1 MNHLSIGEFTVRAL
15 IAVALLA
22 LFALLWRVVDI
33 FVLVF
38 GGIVLALVLRSL
50 MQIVQRFTPVRGRWA
65 LLIAIV
71 ALIIAAAL
79 LGLLIG
85 SRVNTQMGQLTRTL
99 PQAWERARA
108 LFERLS
114 IGRVLMRELQSQS
127 AVHGL
132 LSRLTDVATI
142 TVGALVDA
150 GVIIFTGLFF
160 AADPQLYRR
169 GLLRLVP
176 PAARHDVARS
186 FDAAITALGHW
197 LKGVVLSM
205 LGIGVI
211 TGLGLWALGIPL
223 ALSLGILSGV
233 CEFIPY
239 LGPILAAIPAV
250 LVALTL
256 GPQRALEVI
265 ILYLAVH
272 LFEGELL
279 VPMIQRWAVALP
291 PALTIIAVAVF
302 GWLFGVLGVVFATP
316 LTVTVMALV
325 DALYVRT
332 ALRSR

>member
-1 MNHLSIGEFTVRAL
+1 MNHLSIGEFTLRAL
-15 IAVALLA
+15 IAIALLA
-22 LFALLWRVVDI
+22 LFALLWRLVDI

-38 GGIVLALVLRSL
+38 GGIVLALVLRSM
-50 MQIVQRFTPVRGRWA
+50 MQVVQRFTPVRGGWA

-71 ALIIAAAL
+71 AFIIAVAL

-85 SRVNTQMGQLTRTL
+85 SRVNTQLGQLTHTL
-99 PQAWERARA
+99 PQAWERART

-114 IGRVLMRELQSQS
+114 IGRVLIRELQSQS

-160 AADPQLYRR
+160 AVDPQLYRR

-186 FDAAITALGHW
+186 FDASIAALGHW

-205 LGIGVI
+205 LSIGVV

-239 LGPILAAIPAV
+239 LGPIVAAIPAV

-265 ILYLAVH
+265 VLYLAVH
-272 LFEGELL
+272 LFEGQLL

-291 PALTIIAVAVF
+291 PALAIIAVAVF

-316 LTVTVMALV
+316 LAVAVMALV
-325 DALYVRT
+325 DALYVRA
-332 ALRSR
+332 ALRSK